1 MNLQTRSL
9 SRSLTAAAMSHMEL
23 SQRRTMDTPQALL
36 AILTALV
43 AALIWLVKRMTVGA
57 ERMAKQR
64 DKEIAL
70 LIEGLTTSVDAFANF
85 KNETTRGFA
94 ETCDL
99 LRDMQ
104 KTQTE
109 TLTELRRMHELSTSK
124 DSA

>member
-1 MNLQTRSL
+1 
-9 SRSLTAAAMSHMEL
+9 
-23 SQRRTMDTPQALL
+23 MDTPQALL

-85 KNETTRGFA
+85 QNQTTRGFA

-104 KTQTE
+104 QTQTQILDNLE
-109 TLTELRRMHELSTSK
+109 KMHERLPVK